1 MIQLPSAGLLIC
13 FVRISLV
20 YSLMTGFAIYE
31 INIQDSMLSIQF
43 FTIQYGFIYID
54 FLMVLSAKKN
64 IKEFLYIWI
73 VTTILEILLLFQ
85 QIGTVLWKIR

>member
-73 VTTILEILLLFQ
+73 VTTILEIVLLFQ